1 MRNNNLITLVLIAA
15 LCMLLSPFSSY
26 AQEEPEV
33 DKGGIGTYGEPD
45 FFRPYDKR
53 GLHMFET
60 TKQDLNKEYKGR
72 RISFGAGF
80 SLQYQALKNENP
92 GALNANYHGDTS
104 LERENALA
112 QLAPG
117 FSLPQA
123 NLYIDVQLSE
133 GIRLHLANYM
143 ASKHHNEFW
152 VKGGYLQVD
161 KIPFK
166 GDIWNKIS
174 EIVTIKAGHMEI
186 NYGDAHFRRP
196 DGGHTSYS
204 PFAEGN
210 IMDAFATE
218 IAAEV
223 YAQKNGWIGMLGLSN
238 GMIKGHTEKA
248 DPVGHDGKF
257 DKRNPSIYAKLGW
270 DKNITESSRLR
281 LSGSVYH
288 NTGTNGSGLTLYAG
302 DRTGSNYTY
311 VMEQYY
317 TAAGAAKAPTAIYKS
332 GRFDAN
338 NYNAKLTALMFNAFT
353 KIQGF
358 EFFGTA
364 EFASGRSK
372 AVADEENRPTTQYAA
387 EGIYRFGNEE
397 SLYVGAKYNIV
408 NSDILLNTKVEEIK
422 IDRLAFAA
430 GWFMT
435 KNILLKGEYVI
446 QKYSDFPNTDFRHNG
461 KFDGVVLQAA
471 ISF

>member
-1 MRNNNLITLVLIAA
+1 MNRRFKSWMVISAMMATMIPA
-15 LCMLLSPFSSY
+15 LAF
-26 AQEEPEV
+26 AQEESEK
-33 DKGGIGTYGEPD
+33 DKGGIASYGEPD

-60 TKQDLNKEYKGR
+60 TKEDLNKEYTGR
-72 RISFGAGF
+72 KFSLGAGF
-80 SLQYQALKNENP
+80 SLQFQSLKNENP
-92 GALNANYHGDTS
+92 GALNNDFDGTTAADKT
-104 LERENALA
+104 NALA
-112 QLAPG
+112 KLAPG

-123 NLYIDVQLSE
+123 NLYIDAQLAD

-161 KIPFK
+161 KLPFD
-166 GDIWNKIS
+166 GEIWNKIS

-204 PFAEGN
+204 PFIEGN

-223 YAQKNGWIGMLGLSN
+223 YAQKNGWIGMIGLSN
-238 GMIKGHTEKA
+238 GMIKGHTEEA
-248 DPVGHDGKF
+248 DPTGYQDEF
-257 DKRNPSIYAKLGW
+257 DKRNPSVYLKGGW
-270 DKNITESSRLR
+270 DKQLNDDLRLR
-281 LSGSVYH
+281 FTGSLYH
-288 NTGTNGSGLTLYAG
+288 NAGTNGSGLTLYAG

-317 TAAGAAKAPTAIYKS
+317 TAAGAAKAATAMYKS

-338 NYNAKLTALMFNAFT
+338 NYNAKLTAVMFNAFA
-353 KIQGF
+353 KAQGF

-364 EFASGRSK
+364 EFANGRSK
-372 AVADEENRPTTQYAA
+372 AVADEKDRATSQYAA
-387 EGIYRFGNEE
+387 EGIYRFGNNEN
-397 SLYVGAKYNIV
+397 LFLGLRYNIV
-408 NSDILLNTKVEEIK
+408 NSEVLLGTTVEDVK
-422 IDRLAFAA
+422 IDRFAVGA
-430 GWFMT
+430 GWFLT
-435 KNILLKGEYVI
+435 KNIVMKGEYVN
-446 QKYSDFPNTDFRHNG
+446 QKYADFPNTDYRHNG
-461 KFDGVVLQAA
+461 KFNGFALQAA

>member
-1 MRNNNLITLVLIAA
+1 MNRRIKSWMVISAMMATMIPAVV
-15 LCMLLSPFSSY
+15 F
-26 AQEEPEV
+26 AQEESEQ
-33 DKGGIGTYGEPD
+33 DKGGIATYGEPD

-60 TKQDLNKEYKGR
+60 TKEDMDKAYTGR
-72 RISFGAGF
+72 KFSIGAGF
-80 SLQYQALKNENP
+80 SLQFQSLKNSNKD
-92 GALNANYHGDTS
+92 ALNNDFKGATPAD
-104 LERENALA
+104 RENALA

-123 NLYIDVQLSE
+123 NLYIDAQLAD

-161 KIPFK
+161 KLPFK
-166 GDIWNKIS
+166 GEIWDKIN
-174 EIVTIKAGHMEI
+174 EVVTIKAGHMEI

-204 PFAEGN
+204 PFIEGN

-223 YAQKNGWIGMLGLSN
+223 YAQKNGWIGMVGVSN
-238 GMIKGHTEKA
+238 GMIKGHTEEA
-248 DPVGHDGKF
+248 APTGYQDKF
-257 DKRNPSIYAKLGW
+257 DKRNPSVYLKAGW
-270 DKNITESSRLR
+270 DKQLNDDLRLR
-281 LSGSVYH
+281 FTASVYH
-288 NTGTNGSGLTLYAG
+288 NSGTNGSGLTLYSG

-317 TAAGAAKAPTAIYKS
+317 TAAGAAKAATAMYKS

-338 NYNAKLTALMFNAFT
+338 NYNAKLTALMFNAFA
-353 KIQGF
+353 KAQGF
-358 EFFGTA
+358 ELFGTA
-364 EFASGRSK
+364 EFANGRSK
-372 AVADEENRPTTQYAA
+372 AVADEKDRATSQYAV
-387 EGIYRFGNEE
+387 EGIYRFGNNEN
-397 SLYVGAKYNIV
+397 LFLGARYNIV
-408 NSDILLNTKVEEIK
+408 NSEVLMGSAVEDVKV
-422 IDRLAFAA
+422 DRVAVGA
-430 GWFMT
+430 GWFLT
-435 KNILLKGEYVI
+435 KNIVMKGEYVN
-446 QKYSDFPNTDFRHNG
+446 QKYSDFPQADYRHNG
-461 KFDGVVLQAA
+461 KFNGVVLQAA